1 MIITTI
7 FWRKEKR
14 EEEKKRGKNEAI
26 ERKTKTKLDGE
37 STFLMLMKLN
47 SK

>member
-14 EEEKKRGKNEAI
+14 EEEKKRRKNEAR
-26 ERKTKTKLDGE
+26 ESKTKTKLDGE